1 MDIQRKGYIY
11 AIISV
16 LLWSTVASAFKITL
30 RYTTVLTLLFYA
42 SIVSLSILFIVLL
55 FQGKIRYL
63 RTKLLHF

>member
-55 FQGKIRYL
+55 VQGKIKDLRRY
-63 RTKLLHF
+63 KY